1 MNIILKNGSGEIEE
15 KKSRFICH
23 IFKIKSEEEAEEYI
37 TAVKKKYWDARH
49 NCYAYVTGD
58 KGQIQRFSDDGEP
71 QGTAGKP
78 MLDILNSYGLTDCLL
93 VVTRYFGGVLLGT
106 GGLIRAYQAAA
117 KEGIKNSDIAQVCD
131 GITAVITTDYNAYGK
146 LQYICNDNN
155 VDIIDT
161 DFGANVTIKLA
172 AEMSVCDTF
181 EKKLMEGLAEY
192 TDPKEGC
199 LECMDKLREHGIRI
213 GSTTGYTHA
222 MMDVVEKEAAAKGY
236 HPDLLVTPE
245 DVEGNGRPKPYMIFR
260 NMQLLQ
266 AEDVRKVMKVG
277 DTASDMKEGKN
288 AGVYTVGVLEGS
300 SALGMSQEEF
310 EGLTGQEQQKELDR
324 AKKILMDAGADRVIR
339 SLKELPHI
347 IFS

>member
-1 MNIILKNGSGEIEE
+1 M
-15 KKSRFICH
+15 
-23 IFKIKSEEEAEEYI
+23 
-37 TAVKKKYWDARH
+37 KKKYWDARH

-117 KEGIKNSDIAQVCD
+117 KEGIKNSDVAQVCD

-181 EKKLMEGLAEY
+181 EKKLMDTFAGNVALN
-192 TDPKEGC
+192 DKENVKFC
-199 LECMDKLREHGIRI
+199 
-213 GSTTGYTHA
+213 
-222 MMDVVEKEAAAKGY
+222 
-236 HPDLLVTPE
+236 
-245 DVEGNGRPKPYMIFR
+245 
-260 NMQLLQ
+260 
-266 AEDVRKVMKVG
+266 
-277 DTASDMKEGKN
+277 
-288 AGVYTVGVLEGS
+288 
-300 SALGMSQEEF
+300 
-310 EGLTGQEQQKELDR
+310 
-324 AKKILMDAGADRVIR
+324 R
-339 SLKELPHI
+339 SWHC
-347 IFS
+347 

>member
-71 QGTAGKP
+71 QWTAGKP

-106 GGLIRAYQAAA
+106 GGL
-117 KEGIKNSDIAQVCD
+117 
-131 GITAVITTDYNAYGK
+131 AVITTDYNAYGK

-181 EKKLMEGLAEY
+181 EKKLMDTFAGNVVLN
-192 TDPKEGC
+192 DKENVKFC
-199 LECMDKLREHGIRI
+199 
-213 GSTTGYTHA
+213 
-222 MMDVVEKEAAAKGY
+222 
-236 HPDLLVTPE
+236 
-245 DVEGNGRPKPYMIFR
+245 R
-260 NMQLLQ
+260 NM
-266 AEDVRKVMKVG
+266 
-277 DTASDMKEGKN
+277 
-288 AGVYTVGVLEGS
+288 AGN
-300 SALGMSQEEF
+300 
-310 EGLTGQEQQKELDR
+310 
-324 AKKILMDAGADRVIR
+324 
-339 SLKELPHI
+339 I
-347 IFS
+347 IFL